1 MAEGRNLP
9 VLIIKRCFV
18 AQLTLTLHKFLS
30 SSICDMC
37 ERVAFSGQMLDARY
51 LMLDIQ
57 ECTWNEI
64 QKHPVSSLPG
74 RSSGRAKT

>member
-1 MAEGRNLP
+1 ML
-9 VLIIKRCFV
+9 
-18 AQLTLTLHKFLS
+18 
-30 SSICDMC
+30 

-57 ECTWNEI
+57 ECTWNAI

-74 RSSGRAKT
+74 RSSESGKTGNQ